1 MSGLKMQELGS
12 TDSLINCGAALP
24 VWFAY
29 SAHACIYIYIYY
41 RCRFPAV
48 RLHHGTD
55 YTILTHN
62 VTACGAVTA
71 VTQPCALT
79 SHLYF

>member
-29 SAHACIYIYIYY
+29 SAHACVYIYIYI
-41 RCRFPAV
+41 
-48 RLHHGTD
+48 T
-55 YTILTHN
+55 
-62 VTACGAVTA
+62 GAGF
-71 VTQPCALT
+71 QL
-79 SHLYF
+79 